1 MPYVRAACEKKVA
14 DSRPGISPDRRG
26 EGYGGGIRSLISFS
40 SAVFPVQERASKAA
54 EKREARGMKNKEHP
68 KQKQKEFSSSPFKG
82 LKGAG
87 IELRGAAP
95 PPPPAPNKPEK
106 DAQEPDDEL
115 LFFEAVAGVRRL
127 PGAAA
132 PSPAKVKAQAVA
144 KVQRDEE
151 EHRVFLK
158 ALDELR
164 LDVRFSDQLPEEE
177 RGGRPAP
184 VNRLRQLR
192 RGGIRIDLQLDLHG
206 LTRDEALENLD
217 RFVKG
222 AYNRGQKG
230 VLVITG
236 KGNNSPGE
244 PVLKAAV
251 AGWLRESGKGM
262 VAEFVQAPNDMGGS
276 GAFVIFLKEKKAPET
291 QEG

>member
-1 MPYVRAACEKKVA
+1 
-14 DSRPGISPDRRG
+14 
-26 EGYGGGIRSLISFS
+26 
-40 SAVFPVQERASKAA
+40 
-54 EKREARGMKNKEHP
+54 MKNKENQ
-68 KQKQKEFSSSPFKG
+68 KQKPKEFSSSPFKG
-82 LKGAG
+82 LKGAPL
-87 IELRGAAP
+87 ELRET
-95 PPPPAPNKPEK
+95 PAPAPAPKKQEQAEP
-106 DAQEPDDEL
+106 EPDDEL

-132 PSPAKVKAQAVA
+132 PAPAKVKAQATA
-144 KVQRDEE
+144 RVQRDEE
-151 EHRVFLK
+151 EQRVFLK

-164 LDVRFSDQLPEEE
+164 LDVRFSEELPEEE
-177 RGGRPAP
+177 VEGRPAP

-222 AYNRGQKG
+222 AYNRIQKG

-276 GAFVIFLKEKKAPET
+276 GAFVIFLKEKKVPPAQPD
-291 QEG
+291 

>member
-1 MPYVRAACEKKVA
+1 
-14 DSRPGISPDRRG
+14 
-26 EGYGGGIRSLISFS
+26 
-40 SAVFPVQERASKAA
+40 
-54 EKREARGMKNKEHP
+54 MKNKEKP
-68 KQKQKEFSSSPFKG
+68 KQKEKEFTAAPFKA

-87 IELRGAAP
+87 LELRGAVAA
-95 PPPPAPNKPEK
+95 PPAPPKKPEK
-106 DAQEPDDEL
+106 KAVEADDMS
-115 LFFEAVAGVRRL
+115 LFLNAVADVRRL
-127 PGAAA
+127 HSSA
-132 PSPAKVKAQAVA
+132 PSPVAVKQQAVA

-151 EHRVFLK
+151 EQRIFLQ
-158 ALDELR
+158 ALDALR
-164 LDVRFSDQLPEEE
+164 MDVRFGDELPEDEDLQ
-177 RGGRPAP
+177 RPTP

-244 PVLKAAV
+244 PVLKVAV
-251 AGWLRESGKGM
+251 AGWLRESGKAM
-262 VAEFVQAPNDMGGS
+262 ISEFATAPKEMGGS
-276 GAFVIFLKEKKAPET
+276 GAFVVFLKEKKVPEAPE
-291 QEG
+291 G